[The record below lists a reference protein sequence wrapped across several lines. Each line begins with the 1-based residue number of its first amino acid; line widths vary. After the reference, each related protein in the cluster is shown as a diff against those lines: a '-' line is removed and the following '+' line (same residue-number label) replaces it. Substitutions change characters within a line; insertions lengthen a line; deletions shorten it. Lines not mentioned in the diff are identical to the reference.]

1 MKLDIAF
8 LAKEGEG
15 LTLEF
20 KEKYSSKI
28 AQDICAFA
36 NSTGGQILLGISDN
50 GTILGEK
57 LTGAMK
63 AEIFS
68 LGRNCDPPI
77 EVKVEQVE
85 QVVVVSVSAGDEK
98 SHACGGAY
106 YKRFDAVTQKLT
118 RGEVRGLFEKSVA
131 VHFDEKIHPRA
142 TIDDLSLD
150 KIRAFIYETGKRYS
164 VTKATLPQLL
174 NSLRLVDRGHL
185 TNACL
190 MMFAK
195 DPGKFMLHCQ
205 THLAAFKGTE
215 RVNIYD
221 KKYVRDD
228 LLTQFNEA
236 VAFCE
241 KHLNERAEIRG
252 VNRFDIYEI
261 PMEAIREAIVNAIV
275 HRDYSMGG
283 TNIMVEVHADR
294 VEISNPGGLPAGFS
308 TAMLGKRS
316 FRRNEL
322 IADLFHRMDKS
333 ERMGSG
339 IERMRRTL
347 KFAGVKLPRFKS
359 DLFFTIIFERPEE
372 YRTVKENLKGSVTT
386 PKLPQKTTPK
396 ITDQLIGETAAKL
409 LNLLETDPTLTR
421 SEMALSLRVTLDG
434 VKYHLKNLQK
444 MQLIKRVGGRKQGR
458 WERIK

>member
-1 MKLDIAF
+1 MIVDVSL
-8 LAKEGEG
+8 LSKEGEG

-20 KEKYSSKI
+20 KEKYSPRI

-36 NSTGGQILLGISDN
+36 NSAGGQILLGVADDGKIV
-50 GTILGEK
+50 GEK

-77 EVKVEQVE
+77 EVKINQNEH
-85 QVVVVSVSAGDEK
+85 VVIVNVPASEEK
-98 SHACGGAY
+98 PHACGGSY

-118 RGEVRGLFEKSVA
+118 RGEVKALFEA
-131 VHFDEKIHPRA
+131 NATLHFDEKVHPEA

-150 KIRAFIYETGKRYS
+150 KVRAFIRETGKQYS
-164 VTKATLPQLL
+164 VTKASLPQLL
-174 NSLRLVDRGHL
+174 ESLRLSSSGRI
-185 TNACL
+185 TNACV

-195 DPGKFMLHCQ
+195 DPGKCVLHCQ

-252 VNRFDIYEI
+252 VNRYDIFEI
-261 PMEAIREAIVNAIV
+261 PMEAIREAIVNAII

-294 VEISNPGGLPAGFS
+294 VEISNPGGLPPGFPPS
-308 TAMLGKRS
+308 MLGKKS

-339 IERMRRTL
+339 IERIRRTL
-347 KFAGVKLPRFKS
+347 KSAGVKAPKFES
-359 DLFFTIIFERPEE
+359 DLFFTIILKRPEE
-372 YRTVKENLKGSVTT
+372 YRTVQDRLKGSQTT
-386 PKLPQKTTPK
+386 PKLPQTTRK
-396 ITDQLIGETAAKL
+396 GTSKHLSESALTV
-409 LNLLETDPTLTR
+409 LNLIRANPSVTR
-421 SEMALSLRVTLDG
+421 AEMARVLGITLDG
-434 VKYHLKNLQK
+434 VKYHLKVLQA
-444 MQLIKRVGGRKQGR
+444 MRAIRRIGGRKVGR
-458 WERIK
+458 WECI